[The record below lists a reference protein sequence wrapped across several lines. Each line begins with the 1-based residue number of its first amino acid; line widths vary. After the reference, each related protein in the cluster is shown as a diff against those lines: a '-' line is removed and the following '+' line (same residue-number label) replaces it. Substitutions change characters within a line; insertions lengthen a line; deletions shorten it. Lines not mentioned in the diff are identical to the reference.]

1 MTKKENKNQTSWNQ
15 RDDEA
20 SSLLYQS
27 LKLHSLDSSTIKG
40 KEKSIAVACMY
51 EYMREI
57 THATG
62 IDTELKQ
69 SHLDAIFLRTPFY
82 ALVGQ
87 AENGYVKFDRT
98 PWSQLSNANRV
109 KIESLFAYAYGDK
122 STPLPVPR
130 LQLIHLTG
138 VFDRFK
144 DRAEADAKELRN
156 AMTHNDPSAWKIVDQ
171 LSILPEGKS
180 REFVLFLIDYRYKK
194 DALMDQFRAFL
205 ETRETMFQEFASEIK
220 GSRFYA
226 DRLRDLANARL
237 FRLHGFSGILKLKKQ
252 HRSLLDRKIL
262 YQKAEVRVKDFL
274 NFIHHAK
281 ISDLRELEMTFQKP
295 LYKIVPHEA

>member
-1 MTKKENKNQTSWNQ
+1 
-15 RDDEA
+15 
-20 SSLLYQS
+20 
-27 LKLHSLDSSTIKG
+27 
-40 KEKSIAVACMY
+40 
-51 EYMREI
+51 
-57 THATG
+57 
-62 IDTELKQ
+62 
-69 SHLDAIFLRTPFY
+69 
-82 ALVGQ
+82 
-87 AENGYVKFDRT
+87 
-98 PWSQLSNANRV
+98 
-109 KIESLFAYAYGDK
+109 
-122 STPLPVPR
+122 
-130 LQLIHLTG
+130 
-138 VFDRFK
+138 
-144 DRAEADAKELRN
+144 
-156 AMTHNDPSAWKIVDQ
+156 
-171 LSILPEGKS
+171 
-180 REFVLFLIDYRYKK
+180 
-194 DALMDQFRAFL
+194 MDQFRAFL